1 MSFSPFHFIF
11 IGCIAYAR
19 EFFLA
24 LRNFDF
30 LPTNEIFFQKRKY
43 WTFRKWPFLGV
54 TVPFRGKDELSE
66 KNGCHHR
73 LKLTDGVG
81 YLSTYN

>member
-43 WTFRKWPFLGV
+43 EIFENGRFLGC
-54 TVPFRGKDELSE
+54 E
-66 KNGCHHR
+66 
-73 LKLTDGVG
+73 VG
-81 YLSTYN
+81 N